1 MSKQGGYKTLTMKI
15 RYSNCKKLMI
25 PYYKGFYLRK
35 GMFPMF
41 NKWKYLEIAVYQH
54 SFFIT
59 YGKEYQ

>member
-1 MSKQGGYKTLTMKI
+1 MKI
-15 RYSNCKKLMI
+15 KYSNCKKQMI

-41 NKWKYLEIAVYQH
+41 NKWKYLEIAFYQH